1 MDVATSHQKQARARA
16 TTHHPNKARRRGPRW
31 RVASQMR
38 PRGSTAKMV
47 TALAPPM
54 RATATPE
61 RAAARRGEPSRE
73 PLTKGMS
80 IQGSRTTESRETE
93 VVVQVKT
100 RGAAQ

>member
-1 MDVATSHQKQARARA
+1 
-16 TTHHPNKARRRGPRW
+16 
-31 RVASQMR
+31 
-38 PRGSTAKMV
+38 
-47 TALAPPM
+47 M

-73 PLTKGMS
+73 PVTKGMS
-80 IQGSRTTESRETE
+80 TQGIKTMESSSIE